1 MHQRTKIAVA
11 VAVAINSMTVF
22 AQTAEPA
29 LQRVEVTGSRIRAV
43 DLETAQPVL
52 KMTAAEIQKS
62 GLVTV
67 GDILNTLTSAGSPD
81 FSKGS
86 VLTSN
91 REMGG
96 QFLNLRHLGSERLL
110 VLVNG
115 KRWSQS
121 VDGYTDMSTIPSSMV
136 DRVEILKDGASSIY
150 GSDAI
155 AGVVNIILKKKMVG
169 GEASAYVGRNS
180 KGDGQT
186 QDYSIAY
193 GAGNDT
199 ANLMFGMSHSKQ
211 DQVLARDRAITSTT
225 YGPDHPND
233 ALGAGPFGRYRQVA
247 AATGAATGLNRT
259 RNHTGDAFA
268 PGVATGNTNGSRDD
282 ANYHTGTVAVQDSY
296 NSTQDMQ
303 FLAPSQLSTIFT
315 KGTVELPKD
324 VRFTTTA
331 MFSQRKAGTQVAGYP
346 LNSLSQVANPVYVDK
361 DSYYNPIGNQAVNR
375 PIVNGVQLAG
385 QDAFFYRRVIEN
397 KRLSQNK
404 NNTFHLDAALEGDFK
419 IADKEW
425 NWSVGANHSSVS
437 GSTMSSGNVNLV
449 TLKKALGPSFLDTD
463 GVVKCGAPGKLI
475 VGCVPFDILGGPGS
489 STPQALAYI
498 NHIGGGSYSSTTN
511 SFTAD
516 VGGEL
521 FTLPAGAVGLAA
533 GLEQR
538 DVRGYDRPDALE
550 RQALTTNLS
559 AQATVGSYSV
569 KEAYIELNVPVLK
582 GMPLAELLSFNV
594 ASRYSDYSNFGD
606 TTNSKLSF
614 MWKPIKDLLVRGTV
628 AEGFRAPALG
638 DTFGGGSQSF
648 DSYIDACDS
657 VFGSSKGT
665 SATATTI
672 RAACAAQGVPANFR
686 QLQQSG
692 IPIAAAGAQTVVAF
706 NTGVGNDSLTPET
719 ATTKTFGFV
728 YNPSYVPGL
737 TLGMDYFD
745 IEVKNRISA
754 IGVAYTLN
762 QCYQFG
768 VQEFC
773 DKFTRDPVTKQIN
786 SLSRGNKNMGSMA
799 TKGVDLDLSYRMKR
813 GAYGQ
818 FGVKTQT
825 TYLDTYMLQ
834 STNVSEKFNY
844 AGEYPYY
851 RLKSNIVFDWN
862 MGNWSAT
869 FGTRFFSK
877 AKGTGWD
884 CDPEA
889 PVECSDPTGQSAGF
903 DGYDLKSAQSYSD
916 LSVGYATPWK
926 GKILVGVNNVFGKKP
941 RRNYDAAASATTV
954 DADVPLDRFVFVRYN
969 QSF

>member
-11 VAVAINSMTVF
+11 VAVAINSMAVF

-186 QDYSIAY
+186 QDYSVSY

-211 DQVLARDRAITSTT
+211 DEVLARDRAITSTT

-233 ALGAGPFGRYRQVA
+233 GLGAGPFGRYRRVDPL
-247 AATGAATGLNRT
+247 TGTAIAIPGSLNRT

-268 PGVATGNTNGSRDD
+268 PGVATGNAAGSRDN
-282 ANYHTGTVAVQDSY
+282 ANYHTGTTPVLDSY

-315 KGTVELPKD
+315 KGTIELPAEM
-324 VRFTTTA
+324 RFTTTA
-331 MFSQRKAGTQVAGYP
+331 MFSQRKAATQVAGYP
-346 LNSLSQVANPVYVDK
+346 LNSMSQVANPVYLDK
-361 DSYYNPIGNQAVNR
+361 DSYFNPIGNQ
-375 PIVNGVQLAG
+375 GVGIAAATG

-397 KRLSQNK
+397 KRISQNK
-404 NNTFHLDAALEGDFK
+404 NNTFHLDATLEGDFK
-419 IADKEW
+419 VADKEW

-437 GSTMSSGNVNLV
+437 GSTRSSGNVNLV
-449 TLKKALGPSFLDTD
+449 NLKKALGPSFLDTD
-463 GVVKCGAPGKLI
+463 GVVKCGRPGALQ
-475 VGCVPFDILGGPGS
+475 VGCVPFDILGGPGAT
-489 STPQALAYI
+489 TPQALSYI

-516 VGGEL
+516 VGGDL
-521 FTLPAGAVGLAA
+521 FTLPAGNVGFAA
-533 GLEQR
+533 GVEQR
-538 DVRGYDRPDALE
+538 DVRGFDQPDALE
-550 RQALTTNLS
+550 RAAYTTNLS
-559 AQATVGSYSV
+559 AQATVGEYSV
-569 KEAYIELNVPVLK
+569 KEAYMELNVPVLK
-582 GMPLAELLSFNV
+582 GMPMAELLSFNI

-657 VFGSSKGT
+657 RFGSSTGT
-665 SATATTI
+665 SAGAATI

-692 IPIAAAGAQTVVAF
+692 AVITAAGAQTTVAF

-754 IGVAYTLN
+754 IGVAYTLD
-762 QCYQFG
+762 QCYRFG

-773 DKFTRDPVTKQIN
+773 NKFTRDPVSKQIN
-786 SLSRGNKNMGSMA
+786 TLSRGNKNMGSMG
-799 TKGVDLDLSYRMKR
+799 TKGVDLDVSYRMKR
-813 GAYGQ
+813 NAYGQ

-825 TYLDTYMLQ
+825 TYLDSYETQ
-834 STNVSEKFNY
+834 ATNESAIFNY

-884 CDPEA
+884 CDPAE
-889 PVECSDPTGQSAGF
+889 PVECSNPTGESAGF
-903 DGYDLKSAQSYSD
+903 SDGYDVKSAQSYSD